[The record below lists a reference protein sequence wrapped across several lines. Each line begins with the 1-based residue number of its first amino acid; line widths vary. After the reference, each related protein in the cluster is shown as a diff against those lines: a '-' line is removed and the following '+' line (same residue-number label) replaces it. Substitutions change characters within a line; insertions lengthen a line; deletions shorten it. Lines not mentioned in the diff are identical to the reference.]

1 MIDLL
6 KRMFFIFILFSLHI
20 YFDKMHFTQMFEY
33 NTGMFFQLVIRT
45 QSGELVERLSP
56 WATYVVQPPREGGFV
71 YKQRIYHP
79 PPSQVLCYIQTYK
92 YNL

>member
-6 KRMFFIFILFSLHI
+6 KHLILLILLSLHI
-20 YFDKMHFTQMFEY
+20 YCDKMHFTQMFEY
-33 NTGMFFQLVIRT
+33 STGMFFQLVIRT

-79 PPSQVLCYIQTYK
+79 PPSQVLCCIQTY
-92 YNL
+92 NV